1 MKTIFTLSVFYFV
14 IILASCSSKPENLII
29 GKWQEMGSNNTI
41 EFFRDGTVKITGPTG
56 FSKKS
61 GTGTFKFVEDG
72 RLRLEGELGI
82 EVRIL
87 VSKDEL
93 ILTDPEGKIW
103 KYRRG
108 KWFE

>member
-1 MKTIFTLSVFYFV
+1 LK
-14 IILASCSSKPENLII
+14 
-29 GKWQEMGSNNTI
+29 
-41 EFFRDGTVKITGPTG
+41 
-56 FSKKS
+56 
-61 GTGTFKFVEDG
+61 
-72 RLRLEGELGI
+72 LEGELGI
-82 EVRIL
+82 GVKIS